1 MEDFEWDGTSEVAEA
16 VSVTM
21 NVEIIITVTK

>member
-21 NVEIIITVTK
+21 PVDITIIITK